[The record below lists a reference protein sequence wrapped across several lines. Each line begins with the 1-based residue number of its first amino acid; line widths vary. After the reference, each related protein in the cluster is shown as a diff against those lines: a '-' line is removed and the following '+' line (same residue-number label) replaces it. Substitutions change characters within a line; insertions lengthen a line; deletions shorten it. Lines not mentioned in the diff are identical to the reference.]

1 MNRLYMLKIKLNVI
15 VDKDIHTL
23 KNDGKQTNKNYV
35 ERHKSSNSLNYL
47 DKELR
52 RLPPPNIKASYTA
65 TAVLAEE

>member
-47 DKELR
+47 DREEVR
-52 RLPPPNIKASYTA
+52 RLPPPDTKASYSYSGFG
-65 TAVLAEE
+65 